1 MIEEPLDT
9 APRSGGIKFSDAVM
23 FLWRRWKLIA
33 LIFLGV
39 VVLNLLMLLQT
50 APRYTATSEMTLID
64 PRQQS
69 SPIADLLTGVPLSRQ
84 VVEQEI
90 TTIRSKAFMIEVV
103 KRLGVDETSPLLQG
117 GGPPPLPMRMV
128 SGMKRFVSG
137 ALQRSPPPS
146 EESVLSGGTTPGE
159 GGESEAAEGQSDGQ
173 IKEAD
178 DNVTLSVLA
187 ADLHKYGP
195 AADLLSSRL
204 MVNQLGNGYV
214 VGVSAEAATPEYA
227 ALIANVAAAEY
238 TRFSLRIRSE
248 AIEEQVQ
255 LLSGRV
261 EELGQNL
268 EEAETA
274 VVDFQS
280 SAAGLSAAS
289 VDRTEGRMAELGRS
303 LMAVRAEI
311 ANATARVGK
320 LRELVEA
327 EGPLGAAEV
336 FDSEI
341 LRGLRARLSDYRI
354 ERSRLQE
361 QFGPDASQVAA
372 LNAVIARVEQE
383 AALETDRI
391 AAELETQISIGESV
405 VDSIEESIAA
415 LDADASARSRSMVEL
430 AKLRRIADA
439 NRIAYEEFLK
449 VATES
454 AQLKALQQPSV
465 RLLSYAEVP
474 SAPSSPR
481 TLMRTA
487 ASGVAGLLI
496 GLGVALFM
504 ELTDNSVKTARDMRK
519 LTGLPVIGSFSKT
532 GGLSRKSFEA
542 GRATSGK
549 PLSRKEKVLVQEGQK
564 VALFLSSV
572 VDAGKGTVLFTSAVP
587 GEGKSGAAMLVA
599 HALASSDHSV
609 ILVDAA
615 QNAPLQRPAKP
626 AAEGETG
633 APSGVTRTTA
643 GYDFLS
649 LADAADTDIGHL
661 SERWTGQLLKKLEER
676 YDWVIIETTP
686 VLTLGNV
693 SSFQRHSDAVVVA
706 TQWNATARQTVE
718 ACIQELVDMQAQ
730 RMFVVMTQVD
740 RNRQRKYEY
749 RGFKKTVAA

>member
-9 APRSGGIKFSDAVM
+9 APRAGGIKFSDAVM

-33 LIFLGV
+33 LVFLAV
-39 VVLNLLMLLQT
+39 VALNLILLLQT
-50 APRYTATSEMTLID
+50 QPRYTATSEMTLID

-117 GGPPPLPMRMV
+117 SGPPPLPIRMLR
-128 SGMKRFVSG
+128 SIKGFVSDMLQPSAPPPEEGVLNG
-137 ALQRSPPPS
+137 ATSAPEDSADGDVPAEGDSEPGENVALLVLADDLQR
-146 EESVLSGGTTPGE
+146 
-159 GGESEAAEGQSDGQ
+159 
-173 IKEAD
+173 
-178 DNVTLSVLA
+178 
-187 ADLHKYGP
+187 YGA

-214 VGVSAEAATPEYA
+214 IGVSAEASTPEYA

-268 EEAETA
+268 EKAETA

-280 SAAGLSAAS
+280 SAAGLNATS
-289 VDRTEGRMAELGRS
+289 VDRTEGRMEELGRT
-303 LMAVRAEI
+303 LMTVRAQI
-311 ANATARVGK
+311 ADASARLGK
-320 LRELVEA
+320 IRELVEA
-327 EGPLGAAEV
+327 EGPLGAADV
-336 FDSEI
+336 FDSDI
-341 LRGLRARLSDYRI
+341 LRGLRSRLSEYRI

-361 QFGPDASQVAA
+361 QFGPEATQVEA

-391 AAELETQISIGESV
+391 AAELETQISIGESIV
-405 VDSIEESIAA
+405 ASIEENLAS
-415 LDADASARSRSMVEL
+415 LDAEVSARSRSMVEL

-474 SAPSSPR
+474 SSPSSPR
-481 TLMRTA
+481 TLLRMATGA
-487 ASGVAGLLI
+487 FAGLLI
-496 GLGVALFM
+496 GLGIALFM

-532 GGLSRKSFEA
+532 NGLSRRSFEA
-542 GRATSGK
+542 SRAVPGK
-549 PLSRKEKVLVQEGQK
+549 PPSRGEKVLVQEGQK

-572 VDAGKGTVLFTSAVP
+572 IEAGKGTVLFTSAVP
-587 GEGKSGAAMLVA
+587 DEGKSGAAMLVA
-599 HALASSDHSV
+599 HALASSDHTV

-615 QNAPLQRPAKP
+615 KNP
-626 AAEGETG
+626 AAPRSAKASASGNGE
-633 APSGVTRTTA
+633 APKGVTRTAA

-649 LADAADTDIGHL
+649 LADAAETDLGHL

-693 SSFQRHSDAVVVA
+693 SSFQRHADAVVIA
-706 TQWNATARQTVE
+706 TQWNSTARQTIE
-718 ACIQELVDMQAQ
+718 ACIQDLVDMQAQ

-740 RNRQRKYEY
+740 RSRQRKYEY
-749 RGFKKTVAA
+749 RGFKKTVPA